1 MSKKK
6 AKPTKHSPAPK
17 PGDYMRYDEFILLP
31 ICTDDPESVLI
42 SGMKGGRRKPRE
54 EVTPLDAVDHLVEQY
69 YLLMQKCASAYLHG
83 AGWEDAGLI
92 PCRRTAYVEA
102 EDKAEEK
109 LGEIRRVIEQYPTSF
124 FQPGESVNTSDFE
137 LPNPFDLDCQNFADW
152 KKEAKRVRFANTRRR
167 LNISESIERTKS
179 SGKNA
184 AAQPSPPA
192 SEIVLTVNGEER
204 TITREQLLNLGKK
217 GPVKDLIYFRGV
229 AQEIVDMFLEE
240 NGLVNSEIHKR
251 LHRDDEDA
259 KTKGDGHTRRYV
271 SALRKFGILKG
282 DNFGFYLPGLPRMKL
297 HKTRR

>member
-1 MSKKK
+1 MSEEETE
-6 AKPTKHSPAPK
+6 PTKHSPAPK

-167 LNISESIERTKS
+167 LNIAENIERTRS

-184 AAQPSPPA
+184 AIQPTPDDR
-192 SEIVLTVNGEER
+192 LWLLKR
-204 TITREQLLNLGKK
+204 TFAEMIYGDSKAGQTRTWNHKAFK
-217 GPVKDLIYFRGV
+217 GIPRRKSARDKQAYCYDAIEFLDRLREKRYGV
-229 AQEIVDMFLEE
+229 
-240 NGLVNSEIHKR
+240 
-251 LHRDDEDA
+251 DDENYDTLWDKMMA
-259 KTKGDGHTRRYV
+259 RKGKNESDPCEGPI
-271 SALRKFGILKG
+271 F
-282 DNFGFYLPGLPRMKL
+282 
-297 HKTRR
+297 